1 VFFGQQGLLY
11 ECVVRVN
18 WGCDDDCV
26 YLRMIDDILD
36 ILREFKMWV
45 LQGKFATSIRLC
57 ITANDNLTVG
67 RGVEIADEIGP
78 PITQAGNAYFDVQG
92 IPPFK
97 STKANF
103 NI

>member
-1 VFFGQQGLLY
+1 MFFGQQRLLY

-18 WGCDDDCV
+18 RGRDDDCV

-36 ILREFKMWV
+36 ILRIFKMWV
-45 LQGKFATSIRLC
+45 LQSKFATSIRLR
-57 ITANDNLTVG
+57 IAANDDLTIG

-78 PITQAGNAYFDVQG
+78 PIAQADHAYFDVQG

-97 STKANF
+97 STRAIF
-103 NI
+103 GI